1 MVASR
6 TPEQIEAQK
15 KYENKVKEIKIR
27 VPNSY
32 YDKIQER
39 MEEWNKANPDEKYTS
54 LNKFVLSFLEK
65 ALDEP
70 MVSIREQNKI
80 NKELNCTK

>member
-6 TPEQIEAQK
+6 TEDQIKAQK
-15 KYENKVKEIKIR
+15 KYESKVREIKIR

-32 YDKIQER
+32 YEKIQER
-39 MEEWNKANPDEKYTS
+39 MEEWNKANPDKKYTS
-54 LNKFVLSFLEK
+54 LNKFVLSFLEE

-70 MVSIREQNKI
+70 MVSIREQNKL